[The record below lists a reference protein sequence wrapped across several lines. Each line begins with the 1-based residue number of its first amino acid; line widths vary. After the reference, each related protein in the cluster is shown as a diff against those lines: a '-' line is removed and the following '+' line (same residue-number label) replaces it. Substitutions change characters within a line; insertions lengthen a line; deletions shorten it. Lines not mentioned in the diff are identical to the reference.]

1 VRDATCFHCEL
12 TGVVSLLCFTRYP
25 VENNIPE
32 MRLVE
37 TRLERDI
44 LDREARFVH
53 LFYPLALTPNLE
65 NAIYPLFAKVELFH
79 QGNDVYPAAS
89 VVPDTVY
96 CF

>member
-1 VRDATCFHCEL
+1 MRDATCFHCEL
-12 TGVVSLLCFTRYP
+12 TGVVLLLCFTTYP
-25 VENNIPE
+25 VENNLPD
-32 MRLVE
+32 LLLAQVC
-37 TRLERDI
+37 LERDI
-44 LDREARFVH
+44 LEREATSVH

-65 NAIYPLFAKVELFH
+65 NAIYPLFAEVELFH